1 MLAPT
6 IARGVATD
14 ASYQMQNVL
23 PTWSQKAEELAKQSD
38 YEPTGLAVSFLE
50 YNQGYDT
57 KGGYPLGQA
66 MSFVGRSGY
75 LKDDYKPFVNRY
87 AYCVASHVANYLV
100 YDGMQVFFKKKYNTV
115 EMPNFVQGTSEENRQ
130 FNFLMLAIA
139 CGYPT
144 SYELGDSSIPYN
156 LICQTIAW
164 TITNNVGEFT
174 GAPKDLQEGSI
185 KNYFMA
191 DLNKFHASLE
201 YQRLR
206 ASFSAS
212 AAPETDK
219 FFNSAPPANSSAAK
233 NMGLTNTLDA
243 TFYDIWMAAYLTNKL
258 TPNWQTYITETY
270 TTAERGADG
279 YYHAYVPLFQCQE
292 AEIYLQGMTPTMLG
306 DWEFVGNE
314 ASPSGNG
321 TMVQHFKSPTGE
333 TVNGEICTLSWK
345 DTDTIGAMMPIDQTK
360 AKLYV
365 FTFFNAIAA
374 NPNVWMFDNAQDRF
388 SSVIDQGLSVH
399 VKLGENPVGDQD
411 TEVKRH
417 EHEETWNANYNV
429 NLYKFDSETGKPL
442 ADSRWDILER
452 FDASQLDNTDLD
464 RKPDDPGVYTSNIGT
479 LNETEWGD
487 DTVEDNYNGD
497 MGVTVSDTNK
507 YNWGNDND
515 TQFETWDDE
524 HDDPCD
530 RDENVTGEDGKLR
543 EIDSNGNASDTI
555 AHTDT
560 KHYTYHKGYCDGHPA
575 PTIEYIKCDHDPDE
589 NCDCEEQNQK
599 LHDDAWAAWY
609 QEVETCEKLV
619 EEGGFFHCIS
629 TDGAAK
635 KAMEEDRDQFYKD
648 FISLTYEYSA
658 EEIMAPK
665 GYILHGTHTDDI
677 PIEWRNVTSSEYKD
691 TEQAT
696 ALEHNGASSTDTD
709 AGNDDGDEDAEAE
722 NLFVVS
728 ATKAIDTEDTVSGD
742 VTDDTSV
749 KEETSIAETD
759 DETTVAT
766 ASDMMP
772 VEIKD
777 VVSDV
782 DKTLVEDTS
791 NGFGNNVLTSD
802 ETVENDTDKSV
813 VDSETETA
821 DEISEN
827 SEVLN
832 ENDTVSVVE
841 NKIIRRNRKA
851 SPSELSS
858 EEDVEYEDDDTA
870 DEDILDDEEELAT
883 PSDALPEHELRH
895 TGFIDTVIKKV
906 SDLWSDITSYFATMA
921 VSDTDDETGDDE
933 GGNGTG
939 SYLRNTITFLAT
951 EANSIKAALDDIIDW
966 TFIVYDHRT
975 EGEIHFNKRDFDLNN
990 DTSDAYDDYAD
1001 ENADGTLEGAVYGL
1015 FAAQDIIHPDT
1026 DNETGDASDGD
1037 TGVVFKKD
1045 DLVAVAT
1052 TDRNGDGSFMTITE
1066 APGTH
1071 YDYETGTTVTT
1082 DWYENAPKNL
1092 HIPEN
1097 DSAAKEEDIESFE
1110 GHNPDNSEIT
1120 AGNGGDLPDTETGD
1134 ATYHWKKSTNQNYDS
1149 GMLEN
1154 NHVSNRKEDTW
1165 READTS
1171 GHYPISNNEDNNGNC
1186 WIGRPLILGKD
1197 GSSYYIKELSRSE
1210 GYELSVYGS
1219 DQTLTTNRDAF
1230 DAGGDEFTSG
1240 QAKATDITYDQANGG
1255 NTFSVTSSG
1264 TQNGYILKVSNI
1276 PEGATFNITTTS
1288 TYMDENKTHPEIQY
1302 VPVETDAIPGNYVYL
1317 GGSKIEA
1324 QLGDTV
1330 TYGGKS
1336 FTVNNVKVID
1346 NSKTSVKP
1354 DNRTYIENPALDI
1367 TKIQGNETTNVMKD
1381 VNTLFSKSGFRKVV
1395 NGCPWV
1401 SVQVDEMTD
1410 ASVAEA
1416 VNEQIFEDPYYS
1428 VFNAMEMLGSYTS
1441 GGKTYVAIG
1450 YCYRDVTTNNA
1461 LYNEKNDQ
1469 IYVKTDLTYK
1479 TGNGTLE
1486 GFAYRTY
1493 NAADCESVV
1502 TNENGFVTS
1511 AVVPNETAS
1520 GSLLYAMENMSGKV
1534 SFTVRA
1540 NESYWTYA
1548 EGEKLLTSEGE
1559 IAVHYESKI
1568 VDVKPSKVTEVKNE
1582 KLTDV
1587 TYHETKQGAG
1597 TYTVTISQDL
1607 IDKADNGT
1615 IDFRILYSDDTATI
1629 DGTQIGCV
1637 TYAQAYGIVG
1647 ITYPYGTADSYIRTV
1662 MLMYPGQNE
1671 IYSDGDTIET
1681 PISVTE
1687 RPIRQQVK
1695 ISKDVQTLP
1704 TTMKVWYCAN
1714 DGVANSDD
1722 VDTCAGCGRKRTVEA
1737 TKSIDYAH
1745 DTYTAFFNEDLSD
1758 KKQETNWITRLKNW
1772 FATISGVSGSEDT
1785 AKAVANFRFKA
1796 YLKSNIE
1803 RLYRDENGKV
1813 TFEDR
1818 NGNEVTPNYV
1828 DTNGDGLYETFT
1840 WNTYNGTSD
1849 FPEKDKTE
1857 DGKILSTNVQ
1867 KVFTKVEHP
1876 TTSYTTSAVANN
1888 VWDTYSTPENG
1899 ADDNVAERNNGATT
1913 NQRVKANRSD
1923 DAVKTNLSLYSYQN
1937 DATNVQ
1943 KNDWLRDNQNKGY
1956 TRILES
1962 TERVIED
1969 GTSTRTVQTY
1979 NYEKFFDAIA
1989 AANTDK
1995 WDDDIATCTFNYDGY
2010 DTPVGKISMQNYPG
2024 QKWENT
2030 LKEENQKGDVNNSFD
2045 LFRWIHEKIY
2055 GSVADYQK
2063 FQDGQ
2068 GNYGTLSGTNTET
2081 TTSTSDYARANAE
2094 ASNAVR
2100 QFAVKWYMKDEV
2112 AKLVKNNGVGDGEDI
2127 AKTEAEGGAPG
2138 ITEEGVVPYDDYIH
2152 DYALFKALQ
2161 KAYNYLRPFYEN
2173 DLDTIYSVEWDSAKD
2188 GGNDK
2193 DVTTLSTDIHEEGAF
2208 YNTSSYLPY
2217 GVYVIVEQTPSNFSA
2232 DTGYDLVNRAFNIEK
2247 PKEVIVPSLYEGN
2260 ASDNTTDNYDT
2271 HYSFDPALSPD
2282 KLAASKYN
2290 GGSGYLI
2297 RFNEEWPTA
2306 ENDFDD
2312 NHSANG
2318 TAEHVIRAHGYYG
2331 DFEVFKYGLDV
2342 DKNGKEANRA
2352 ISNNGGYDFRGFT
2365 IAQSIFDPL
2374 KDYYSVGH
2382 NGESK
2387 DDAMI
2392 KITAAEGGEGDNGV
2406 RYPLAD
2412 LARNNEQTANGTAK
2426 YDIDTLINRFYY
2438 ASVSEDNGRA
2448 SDVIYK
2454 GGAKNDNNASGMQ
2467 FKDNVKTVTGELT
2480 AYEGKF
2486 AQMLVP
2492 WTVTAPA
2499 DINTYSNTDFTGYAD
2514 VNERDTF
2521 KTATLTIR
2529 KVDAETGEQ
2538 IIHDDTVFGIYAA
2551 SRYTTENEILADA
2564 EKLTGAEKTKF
2575 INQFKPGDT
2584 KFYMED
2590 TKVYA
2595 SKEFLEAMGA
2605 YDISYLVSLDKG
2617 KAKRYGENGYKRVT
2631 EADIKK
2637 ILGADGYN
2645 KITGTVEY
2653 GVYHLDVMSGT
2664 SIPDDEEVTWYYSVY
2679 NTDSP
2684 LCVGTI
2690 PKGTPICSEKNAVIL
2705 QDNFTVNKDENDE
2718 TRTGMLKAY
2727 SSLNDVLMEDEDKA
2741 GTTSYHLQNT
2751 GYIRTPQPLG
2761 SGCYVVAELKTPS
2774 GYLRGKP
2781 EAHEIYSGVDYY
2793 YEGGDM
2799 FKKAAM
2805 VDYQKRID
2813 LNYSYAK

>member
-1 MLAPT
+1 MKKIKKRMISAVLALSMGMTLMPTDFTGFRAYATNEAESGTANQRTNGKYVTMLGT
-6 IARGVATD
+6 TD
-14 ASYQMQNVL
+14 DPSFGSAIINKGL
-23 PTWSQKAEELAKQSD
+23 TD
-38 YEPTGLAVSFLE
+38 PTGPYYSTGLS
-50 YNQGYDT
+50 YGC
-57 KGGYPLGQA
+57 
-66 MSFVGRSGY
+66 
-75 LKDDYKPFVNRY
+75 VN
-87 AYCVASHVANYLV
+87 
-100 YDGMQVFFKKKYNTV
+100 
-115 EMPNFVQGTSEENRQ
+115 
-130 FNFLMLAIA
+130 
-139 CGYPT
+139 
-144 SYELGDSSIPYN
+144 
-156 LICQTIAW
+156 
-164 TITNNVGEFT
+164 
-174 GAPKDLQEGSI
+174 
-185 KNYFMA
+185 
-191 DLNKFHASLE
+191 
-201 YQRLR
+201 
-206 ASFSAS
+206 
-212 AAPETDK
+212 
-219 FFNSAPPANSSAAK
+219 
-233 NMGLTNTLDA
+233 DA
-243 TFYDIWMAAYLTNKL
+243 TFGTTIYWQISTGKQSPGADFNYDLFDRKSMYCVDAHTGDVSRNVFNNGFSKGLLKLDEDGDLVDSLTGEIA
-258 TPNWQTYITETY
+258 TPIKKGDQKFTTNMLIALLGYQSDLSDITDGSGFYNINASNATVRYETY
-270 TTAERGADG
+270 WNIKSMIWNLATDG
-279 YYHAYVPLFQCQE
+279 D
-292 AEIYLQGMTPTMLG
+292 QGMTG
-306 DWEFVGNE
+306 DW
-314 ASPSGNG
+314 A
-321 TMVQHFKSPTGE
+321 TDYAYFKSGYGNYNELGTCTDPLAYAMGCRSGSDELFFKCWVAAKMNSDMTFNDDAMTKNAVSMTTNADGS
-333 TVNGEICTLSWK
+333 TVAVYSFGKELVQAGIQNYLDVQVDGGTYTWNMADGTLVVTAPAGIKVSGTVTAKGLSW
-345 DTDTIGAMMPIDQTK
+345 DGRLSTIPNFATADICRLYYASIPGDIDEDDADAVINGMEFGASQNFM
-360 AKLYV
+360 
-365 FTFFNAIAA
+365 
-374 NPNVWMFDNAQDRF
+374 
-388 SSVIDQGLSVH
+388 SVIFS
-399 VKLGENPVGDQD
+399 GDYSFQFGKD
-411 TEVKRH
+411 RPTTESEVTRH
-417 EHEETWNANYNV
+417 KHEESWNADYNV
-429 NLYKFDSETGKPL
+429 RLAKFDSETGKAL
-442 ADSRWDILER
+442 EGSHFDILEK
-452 FDASQLDNTDLD
+452 FDDSQLDNTHLEFNFGDVQGGLD
-464 RKPDDPGVYTSNIGT
+464 AGS
-479 LNETEWGD
+479 LNQTDWGD
-487 DTVEDNYNGD
+487 DTVEDNYSGEF
-497 MGVTVSDTNK
+497 GVVASDDN
-507 YNWGNDND
+507 YRNWANDNGS
-515 TQFETWDDE
+515 QFEKWTDE
-524 HDDPCD
+524 KDDPCTKD
-530 RDENVTGEDGKLR
+530 DEVTAKDGFLGTNGTGESKR
-543 EIDSNGNASDTI
+543 AHNDTRS
-555 AHTDT
+555 
-560 KHYTYHKGYCDGHPA
+560 YTYKKGYCDGHPA
-575 PTIEYIKCDHDPDE
+575 PEIEYVEAEGDEDVDEINQQIHDE
-589 NCDCEEQNQK
+589 
-599 LHDDAWAAWY
+599 AWAKWFEDVQAC
-609 QEVETCEKLV
+609 VELAN
-619 EEGGFFHCIS
+619 EGGFFHAI
-629 TDGAAK
+629 DPGAAK
-635 KAMEEDRDQFYKD
+635 EALEEDRDQFYKD
-648 FISLTYEYSA
+648 FTSLTYEYSA
-658 EEIMAPK
+658 EETRART
-665 GYILHGTHTDDI
+665 GYILHGLHTDDI
-677 PIEWRNVTSSEYKD
+677 PVEWRTVTSSQYKD
-691 TEQAT
+691 WTSRG
-696 ALEHNGASSTDTD
+696 ALNHAGAND
-709 AGNDDGDEDAEAE
+709 AGGDDEAEGIDGYALDTASVIDDNVENEEKYVDTIQVSAKDEKTTEAYEKAVDEYVENTASESNKETNEETAENEETVSSEDSEKKKVDETEVNETEVNETAADASTTTPNDNKANTPAAEIDTVNSEDASEG
-722 NLFVVS
+722 V
-728 ATKAIDTEDTVSGD
+728 D
-742 VTDDTSV
+742 
-749 KEETSIAETD
+749 
-759 DETTVAT
+759 VAT
-766 ASDMMP
+766 PATI
-772 VEIKD
+772 VRK
-777 VVSDV
+777 
-782 DKTLVEDTS
+782 
-791 NGFGNNVLTSD
+791 
-802 ETVENDTDKSV
+802 
-813 VDSETETA
+813 
-821 DEISEN
+821 
-827 SEVLN
+827 
-832 ENDTVSVVE
+832 
-841 NKIIRRNRKA
+841 KIVKA
-851 SPSELSS
+851 SPSE
-858 EEDVEYEDDDTA
+858 VIDD
-870 DEDILDDEEELAT
+870 DDEEY
-883 PSDALPEHELRH
+883 D
-895 TGFIDTVIKKV
+895 V
-906 SDLWSDITSYFATMA
+906 
-921 VSDTDDETGDDE
+921 DDEEDIEEDIAEEDEDLVEGKDSEFSVRAIFSNVKNFFIQSINAVANVLGISSDDDE
-933 GGNGTG
+933 DTAGGSGTLWKTVTDP
-939 SYLRNTITFLAT
+939 SEANTISPDKD
-951 EANSIKAALDDIIDW
+951 NIVDW

-975 EGEIHFNKRDFDLNN
+975 EGEIHINKKDFNLND
-990 DTSDAYDDYAD
+990 DTSDTYDAYAD
-1001 ENADGTLEGAVYGL
+1001 ENGDGTLEGAVYGL
-1015 FAAQDIIHPDT
+1015 FAQTDIVHPDGKT
-1026 DNETGDASDGD
+1026 N
-1037 TGVVFKKD
+1037 VVYKAG
-1045 DLVAVAT
+1045 DLVAIAT
-1052 TDRNGDGSFMTITE
+1052 TDRNGDASFMTYTE

-1071 YDYETGTTVTT
+1071 YNYEKGTTET
-1082 DWYENAPKNL
+1082 YEWNANAPKNL
-1092 HIPEN
+1092 HMNEAA
-1097 DSAAKEEDIESFE
+1097 SAAFSDDIEVFE
-1110 GHNPDNSEIT
+1110 GHDPDNRKIT
-1120 AGNGGDLPDTETGD
+1120 AGNGADLPDTETGD
-1134 ATYHWKKSTNQNYDS
+1134 DTFLWKNSTNQLYNS
-1149 GMLEN
+1149 GKLEN
-1154 NHVSNRKEDTW
+1154 NNVTNRKEDTY
-1165 READTS
+1165 RSEDTS

-1186 WIGRPLILGKD
+1186 WIGRPLIVSGE
-1197 GSSYYIKELSRSE
+1197 STATYYIKELSRSE
-1210 GYELSVYGS
+1210 GYELSVNGKDS
-1219 DQTLTTNRDAF
+1219 AWTNRNADLDDNTKTVTLNASKI
-1230 DAGGDEFTSG
+1230 TSG
-1240 QAKATDITYDQANGG
+1240 TSATGITNYN
-1255 NTFSVTSSG
+1255 
-1264 TQNGYILKVSNI
+1264 
-1276 PEGATFNITTTS
+1276 EFNITSNGTNA
-1288 TYMDENKTHPEIQY
+1288 YHVKLENIYGEPTVYAISSNTVWDPEAEAEGEYVTQEEPQY
-1302 VPVETDAIPGNYVYL
+1302 GNPGAYVYINGNKVKANVGDSISL
-1317 GGSKIEA
+1317 PNGETATVGSVSSTDPQVLTVQPSNALITEMPTITADDQNATVEDDNIDSLISEYNKKLKIQKVGMASSVAKTAPYFLVELAGTTYQNYFDKLNEA
-1324 QLGDTV
+1324 IGSQKLFN
-1330 TYGGKS
+1330 S
-1336 FTVNNVKVID
+1336 FYV
-1346 NSKTSVKP
+1346 SKT
-1354 DNRTYIENPALDI
+1354 
-1367 TKIQGNETTNVMKD
+1367 
-1381 VNTLFSKSGFRKVV
+1381 
-1395 NGCPWV
+1395 
-1401 SVQVDEMTD
+1401 VDK
-1410 ASVAEA
+1410 
-1416 VNEQIFEDPYYS
+1416 N
-1428 VFNAMEMLGSYTS
+1428 
-1441 GGKTYVAIG
+1441 GKTYAVMH
-1450 YCYRDVTTNNA
+1450 YRYAEGNSMPIV
-1461 LYNEKNDQ
+1461 LYDEDSKK
-1469 IYVKTDLTYK
+1469 IYVKSQVSYK
-1479 TGNGTLE
+1479 DGDASSK
-1486 GFAYRTY
+1486 GFIYVPY
-1493 NAADCESVV
+1493 DES
-1502 TNENGFVTS
+1502 EYEIIEKKDGFVTKAKLS
-1511 AVVPNETAS
+1511 EKKPAVSVIELPNDMSGITFVPATQDSYWVYGAKEQMRDNAGNLITKKTQTYVPKKGAYVTKETNTKVTLTKTADKTYEFDYTVPDDGEHKVVYRLAYANDYYNLQPINALVMRKGIITVTSDTANAETFVVSNET
-1520 GSLLYAMENMSGKV
+1520 
-1534 SFTVRA
+1534 
-1540 NESYWTYA
+1540 
-1548 EGEKLLTSEGE
+1548 LT
-1559 IAVHYESKI
+1559 
-1568 VDVKPSKVTEVKNE
+1568 
-1582 KLTDV
+1582 
-1587 TYHETKQGAG
+1587 
-1597 TYTVTISQDL
+1597 
-1607 IDKADNGT
+1607 
-1615 IDFRILYSDDTATI
+1615 
-1629 DGTQIGCV
+1629 
-1637 TYAQAYGIVG
+1637 
-1647 ITYPYGTADSYIRTV
+1647 
-1662 MLMYPGQNE
+1662 YPGQKTIVQDNE
-1671 IYSDGDTIET
+1671 TGTV
-1681 PISVTE
+1681 PASVEE

-1737 TKSIDYAH
+1737 TKNIDYAH

-1995 WDDDIATCTFNYDGY
+1995 WDDDIETCTFNYDGY

-2055 GSVADYQK
+2055 GSVKDYQK

-2068 GNYGTLSGTNTET
+2068 GNYGALNGTNTET

-2365 IAQSIFDPL
+2365 IVQSIFDPL

-2392 KITAAEGGEGDNGV
+2392 KITAAEGGEGDNSV

-2467 FKDNVKTVTGELT
+2467 FKDNVKTATGELT

-2499 DINTYSNTDFTGYAD
+2499 DINAYSNADFTGYAD

-2521 KTATLTIR
+2521 KTTTLTIR

-2595 SKEFLEAMGA
+2595 SREFLEAMGA